1 MFRRAVKSV
10 KVSMNEN
17 DDLKINFR
25 PIRKPIF
32 NYVQLWRCHTAVI
45 NIYSGEAQYQRNSAI
60 WRVSIGD
67 RSEVARLTMKN
78 AEAFEMTSL
87 FDEFFNF
94 TRSSK
99 IGQMQDIT

>member
-1 MFRRAVKSV
+1 MPGGIVGGSLIYYEIQIFTFRSLRANTGEGQYRRKFFA
-10 KVSMNEN
+10 EN
-17 DDLKINFR
+17 I
-25 PIRKPIF
+25 
-32 NYVQLWRCHTAVI
+32 
-45 NIYSGEAQYQRNSAI
+45 SAI